1 MFLSL
6 GEIMLRFCPGDHPLR
21 AATQFTFSEGG
32 GEYNVARGIS
42 RCFGIPASVATA
54 LVDNELGH
62 LVHQMIRSSGVDTSN
77 ILWRDFDGI
86 GKEVRNPL
94 YFAERGFGH
103 RAPKAC
109 MDRGHSAPSQLTTS
123 DFDWDE
129 IFATGEIRWFHTG
142 GIFAGLSI
150 STAEVA
156 KQAMIS
162 ARNHGI
168 HVSYDPNYRASLWQA
183 KDRGGVA
190 AAAQLN
196 SELAQYADTLFGVA
210 PILTHSAPPQDLTE
224 LENLIEK
231 TATTFPQVKQ
241 IALGRRHIHSA
252 STHDYAATVW
262 ENGNITHIDGYKNIQ
277 VLDRIG
283 SGDAFAAGYIS
294 QMLGNEPSPQ
304 TAILQ
309 GSAAAALTM
318 STPGDAVLCS
328 AQDVYQLMNAKH
340 SQESR

>member
-42 RCFGIPASVATA
+42 RCFGIPASIATA

-62 LVHQMIRSSGVDTSN
+62 LVHQLIRSSGIDTSN
-77 ILWRDFDGI
+77 ILWREFDGI

-103 RAPKAC
+103 RPPKAC

-123 DFDWDE
+123 DFDWDT
-129 IFATGEIRWFHTG
+129 IFSSGKIRWFHTG
-142 GIFAGLSI
+142 GIFAGLSNT
-150 STAEVA
+150 TAEVA
-156 KQAMIS
+156 QQAMTA
-162 ARNHGI
+162 ARKHDI
-168 HVSYDPNYRASLWQA
+168 HVSYDPNYRASLWQ
-183 KDRGGVA
+183 DRGGPQGA
-190 AAAQLN
+190 AELN
-196 SELAQYADTLFGVA
+196 STLAQHTDTLFGVA
-210 PILTHSAPPQDLTE
+210 PLLTHTAPPQDLTE
-224 LENLIEK
+224 LENLIQQTAK
-231 TATTFPQVKQ
+231 TYPQLKQ

-252 STHDYAATVW
+252 SDHDYAATVW
-262 ENGNITHIDGYKNIQ
+262 DKGNISHIDGYTNIH

-294 QMLGNEPSPQ
+294 QMLGNKPSPK

-309 GSAAAALTM
+309 GAATAALTM

-328 AQDVYQLMNAKH
+328 AQDVHQLMNSKH

>member
-32 GEYNVARGIS
+32 GEYNVARGVI

-77 ILWRDFDGI
+77 IVWRSFDGI

-103 RAPKAC
+103 RPPKAC
-109 MDRGHSAPSQLTTS
+109 MDRGHSAPSQLTVA
-123 DFDWDE
+123 DFDWDT
-129 IFATGEIRWFHTG
+129 IFSKGDIRWFHTG
-142 GIFAGLSI
+142 GIFAGLSA

-162 ARNHGI
+162 AQKHGV
-168 HVSYDPNYRASLWQA
+168 HVSYDPNYRGSLWQ
-183 KDRGGVA
+183 DRGGVA
-190 AAAQLN
+190 AAAALN
-196 SELAQYADTLFGVA
+196 TELSSHCDTLFGVA
-210 PILTHSAPPQDLTE
+210 PILTHSAPPKDLTE
-224 LENLIEK
+224 LETLIQK
-231 TATTFPQVKQ
+231 TAETFPQVKQ
-241 IALGRRHIHSA
+241 IALGRRSIQSA
-252 STHDYAATVW
+252 SVHDYAGTVW
-262 ENGNITHIDGYKNIQ
+262 DEGKISHIEGFKDIHA
-277 VLDRIG
+277 LDRIG

-294 QMLGNEPSPQ
+294 HMLGENPSP
-304 TAILQ
+304 TSAVNQ
-309 GSAAAALTM
+309 GCATSALTM

-328 AQDVYQLMNAKH
+328 AQDVAQLANSKD
-340 SQESR
+340 STQESR

>member
-32 GEYNVARGIS
+32 GEYNVARGVS
-42 RCFGIPASVATA
+42 RCFGIPASIATA

-62 LVHQMIRSSGVDTSN
+62 LVHQLIRSSEIDTSN
-77 ILWRDFDGI
+77 ILWREFDGI
-86 GKEVRNPL
+86 GKQVRNPL

-103 RAPKAC
+103 RPPKAC
-109 MDRGHSAPSQLTTS
+109 MDRGHSAPSQLTTT
-123 DFDWDE
+123 DFDWDA
-129 IFATGEIRWFHTG
+129 IFSSGNISWFHTG
-142 GIFAGLSI
+142 GIFAGLSE

-156 KQAMIS
+156 QQAMTT
-162 ARNHGI
+162 ARKHGV
-168 HVSYDPNYRASLWQA
+168 HVSYDPNFRGSLWQ
-183 KDRGGVA
+183 DRGGPQA
-190 AAAQLN
+190 AAKLN
-196 SELAQYADTLFGVA
+196 STLAHHCDTLFGVA
-210 PILTHSAPPQDLTE
+210 PILTHTAPPQDLTE
-224 LENLIEK
+224 LENLIQQ
-231 TATTFPQVKQ
+231 TATAFPQLQQ
-241 IALGRRHIHSA
+241 IALGRRHIRSA
-252 STHDYAATVW
+252 SDHDYAATIW
-262 ENGNITHIDGYKNIQ
+262 DQGTITHIDGFTNIH

-294 QMLGNEPSPQ
+294 HMLDSRNTPSPQ

-309 GSAAAALTM
+309 GAAASALTM